1 MANEIADARK
11 TIRDAFEADPGFKQ
25 GYIDNVAILLYDEL
39 GLEKKKRDKIADR
52 ILRRI
57 FY

>member
-1 MANEIADARK
+1 MSNEIADARK
-11 TIRDAFEADPGFKQ
+11 TIRDAFEEDPGFKQ

-39 GLEKKKRDKIADR
+39 GLEKEKRDEIADR